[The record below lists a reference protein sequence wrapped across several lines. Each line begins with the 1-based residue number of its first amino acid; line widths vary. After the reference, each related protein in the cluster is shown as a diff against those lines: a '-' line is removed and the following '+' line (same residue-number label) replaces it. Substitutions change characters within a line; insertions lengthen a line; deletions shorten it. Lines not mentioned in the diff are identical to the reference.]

1 MIGGGV
7 RTEPSLAFLVGR
19 ADTITCCSTPET
31 INYGRQPLLH
41 GQVMK
46 RTSTAYGIVFLLG
59 IIPVAWLGLESNTDK
74 SSDEMLIRETVVA
87 LYIKGLQTRD
97 FGLIRTICIPEAVL
111 MSVGDDDKLRVTSLE
126 TWSKRFAPAP
136 SPFER
141 LDYTI
146 LSIDAAG
153 TAAQVKILF
162 MVDGNRRVIDYLN
175 MLKIEGRWRVV
186 NIIDF

>member
-1 MIGGGV
+1 
-7 RTEPSLAFLVGR
+7 
-19 ADTITCCSTPET
+19 
-31 INYGRQPLLH
+31 
-41 GQVMK
+41 MK
-46 RTSTAYGIVFLLG
+46 RTSTYGIALLLG
-59 IIPVAWLGLESNTDK
+59 IIPVAWLGLESNTDE
-74 SSDEMLIRETVVA
+74 SADEVLIRETVVE
-87 LYIKGLQTRD
+87 LYVKGLQSRD
-97 FGLIRTICIPEAVL
+97 FELIRTICIPEAVL
-111 MSVGDDDKLRVTSLE
+111 MSVGSDDKLRVTSLD